1 MDLIAC
7 QSTNR
12 WILKKS
18 GGIVRERHL
27 AAIETEK
34 ETNMTRQLI
43 CDAYDDCF
51 EYHGSTVIEH
61 TRTQAGV
68 TLWRD
73 WIIFD
78 SVEEAVDYFNEEIA

>member
-1 MDLIAC
+1 V
-7 QSTNR
+7 
-12 WILKKS
+12 W
-18 GGIVRERHL
+18 ERHL
-27 AAIETEK
+27 AAIEKDK
-34 ETNMTRQLI
+34 EATMTRQFT

-68 TLWRD
+68 TVWRN

-78 SVEEAVDYFNEEIA
+78 SVEEAVDYFNDEIV

>member
-1 MDLIAC
+1 MALIVC
-7 QSTNR
+7 KPTSR
-12 WILKKS
+12 EILKKP
-18 GGIVRERHL
+18 GGLVWERHL
-27 AAIETEK
+27 AAIETDK
-34 ETNMTRQLI
+34 ETDMTRQLT

-68 TLWRD
+68 TVWRD

-78 SVEEAVDYFNEEIA
+78 SVEEAVDYFNDEIA

>member
-1 MDLIAC
+1 VGAASHGRRSPLRRPA
-7 QSTNR
+7 
-12 WILKKS
+12 
-18 GGIVRERHL
+18 
-27 AAIETEK
+27 AAIEKDEEAT
-34 ETNMTRQLI
+34 MTRQLT

-68 TLWRD
+68 TVWRN

-78 SVEEAVDYFNEEIA
+78 SVEEAVDYFNDEIV

>member
-1 MDLIAC
+1 
-7 QSTNR
+7 
-12 WILKKS
+12 
-18 GGIVRERHL
+18 
-27 AAIETEK
+27 
-34 ETNMTRQLI
+34 MTRQLT

-68 TLWRD
+68 TVWRD

-78 SVEEAVDYFNEEIA
+78 SVEEAVDYFNDEIA